1 MQLLP
6 SYSNGIDIYG
16 TFNKKVAQVLTINY
30 QPAFSWNRVQ
40 FKDDDVNSAYQTFR
54 LDSRLNL
61 DFNLS
66 KSMLVEIAARQSFT
80 QQSDF
85 GSRKYLFCDL
95 NVKKNLKKNRLD
107 LSLDITNIFNVK
119 DYTFYYSQT
128 NQLLV
133 NHYEIRGRMA
143 ILRVESY
150 F

>member
-95 NVKKNLKKNRLD
+95 NVKKTLKESPR
-107 LSLDITNIFNVK
+107 
-119 DYTFYYSQT
+119 SQSGY
-128 NQLLV
+128 N
-133 NHYEIRGRMA
+133 
-143 ILRVESY
+143 
-150 F
+150 